1 MNEVI
6 AVESSSR
13 RALSVRALH
22 KSFGDNHV
30 LRGIDLDVNHGDVV
44 ALIGRS
50 GSGKTTFIRCLNLL
64 ETPSSGT
71 IVIDDREIVGMH
83 KEKLRVVTD
92 KRLRMHRKNVG
103 MVFQHFNLF
112 NHMDVLS
119 NIIEAP
125 VSVLGQ
131 SKDFATENAMKLLS
145 QVGLR
150 AKANAYPLQL
160 SGGQKQRVAI
170 CRALAMEPTVM
181 LFDEVTSAVDPEM
194 VGEILHVMKDLAGR
208 GMTML
213 VVTHEMGFASK
224 VSDVV
229 AFFDEGVIAEQGPP
243 DRVLKEPA
251 SSSLK
256 SFLSAV
262 INRGVE

>member
-13 RALSVRALH
+13 RALSVRDLH
-22 KSFGDNHV
+22 KTFGDNHV
-30 LRGIDLDVNHGDVV
+30 LRGIDLDVNYGDVV

-64 ETPSSGT
+64 EIPSSGT
-71 IVIDDREIVGMH
+71 IIVDGDEVVGMH
-83 KEKLRVVTD
+83 EGKLRLLGD

-112 NHMDVLS
+112 NHMNVLS

-131 SKDFATENAMKLLS
+131 DKESATEKAMELLG

-150 AKANAYPLQL
+150 EKASAYPLQL

-194 VGEILHVMKDLAGR
+194 VGEILHVMKELAGR

-229 AFFDEGVIAEQGPP
+229 AFFDEGVITEQGPP
-243 DRVLKEPA
+243 DRVLKEPESA
-251 SSSLK
+251 SLQ

-262 INRGVE
+262 INRGIE